1 MLSSA
6 LLCLKNKNDI
16 NKTISPCLEMTLEE
30 KFKAL
35 KDTLNT
41 IGMMGQWYQR
51 YNITASAEEAYKI
64 IKEIEEKLDEDCGM
78 SRK

>member
-16 NKTISPCLEMTLEE
+16 NKTISPCLEMTLEA

-51 YNITASAEEAYKI
+51 YNITASAEEAKKI

>member
-1 MLSSA
+1 
-6 LLCLKNKNDI
+6 
-16 NKTISPCLEMTLEE
+16 MTLEE

-51 YNITASAEEAYKI
+51 YNITASAEEAKKI
-64 IKEIEEKLDEDCGM
+64 IKEIEEKLDEPCGM